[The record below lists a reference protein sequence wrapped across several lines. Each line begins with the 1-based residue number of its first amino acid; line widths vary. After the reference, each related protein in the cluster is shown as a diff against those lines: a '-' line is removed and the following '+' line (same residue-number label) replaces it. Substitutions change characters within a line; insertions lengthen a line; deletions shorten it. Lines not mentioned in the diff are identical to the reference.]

1 MSIARDRSSLIH
13 TVSLTVAISTLTT
26 LLIGSLL
33 YYTLKR
39 HEAVHAQALERM
51 AGEAH
56 TQRALAA
63 GHAVAA
69 FSRHVIED
77 VARLQDLAGTGL
89 DSEGLQSFMIVSPD
103 NVVLAAKNTAQIG
116 QKLQDANWIAWTRQ
130 QRDVAQR
137 AVDEAGRPVMII
149 VEPLKH
155 DRVIVAWAM
164 LVFALPEQAVSLQSS
179 MERLVETAHLMAP
192 IFILLLAGI
201 GWAMKLAA
209 GTVRRQIQG
218 VMASVLEKPA
228 GPVGKGWLRKVS

>member
-1 MSIARDRSSLIH
+1 MSTARDRPSLIH
-13 TVSLTVAISTLTT
+13 AVSLTVVISTLST

-56 TQRALAA
+56 LQRALAA
-63 GHAVAA
+63 GHAVGAL
-69 FSRHVIED
+69 SRHVIED
-77 VARLQDLAGTGL
+77 VARLQDLVATGL

-116 QKLQDANWIAWTRQ
+116 QRLQDANWIAWTRR
-130 QRDVAQR
+130 QREVVQR

-155 DRVIVAWAM
+155 DSAIVAWAM
-164 LVFALPEQAVSLQSS
+164 LVFALPEQAVSLQSPV
-179 MERLVETAHLMAP
+179 ERLVETAQFMAP
-192 IFILLLAGI
+192 IFVLLLASI

-218 VMASVLEKPA
+218 VMASMLEKPA
-228 GPVGKGWLRKVS
+228 EPDGKGWLRKAS